1 MHCSNRSFSLSLSL
15 YRHVLRVR
23 AATPGWR
30 MLCWQS
36 ASTSSASSALR
47 RATTHAR
54 GSAPNATRP
63 SGPTTSIAST
73 SAKSH
78 AAKLVRKRVSKMS
91 WSRDTAWGKGSARHS
106 RAPSSNYVLPLHSD
120 VQEIVGEETV
130 DDFSFVWAAVM
141 LWSFFCCCCCII
153 LTITEASLIQ
163 CPLINFLFLM
173 LVQTEACLCSLIW
186 KQPIKP
192 VIRETAVLWMLVC
205 MYTVNAIFFSFLSAC
220 FCSVLP
226 WNKLTWCC
234 IIAVLLVI
242 KITWKLFC
250 FFFVFLLL
258 KPCEVLA
265 FDPAALKYKSQ
276 CANLCLSPLSRASL
290 CSSSPKPQTCLHA
303 GNGR

>member
-1 MHCSNRSFSLSLSL
+1 MLSLVWGLHSCPRYSLPLIRNHSVEKNNVFFSVLFKPFLVSLSL

-23 AATPGWR
+23 VATPGWR

-78 AAKLVRKRVSKMS
+78 AAKLVRKRVSEMS

-141 LWSFFCCCCCII
+141 LW
-153 LTITEASLIQ
+153 
-163 CPLINFLFLM
+163 
-173 LVQTEACLCSLIW
+173 
-186 KQPIKP
+186 
-192 VIRETAVLWMLVC
+192 R
-205 MYTVNAIFFSFLSAC
+205 
-220 FCSVLP
+220 
-226 WNKLTWCC
+226 
-234 IIAVLLVI
+234 
-242 KITWKLFC
+242 
-250 FFFVFLLL
+250 FLLL
-258 KPCEVLA
+258 LLFYFNNNRSFSHPV
-265 FDPAALKYKSQ
+265 ST
-276 CANLCLSPLSRASL
+276 N
-290 CSSSPKPQTCLHA
+290 
-303 GNGR
+303 

>member
-1 MHCSNRSFSLSLSL
+1 MQRG
-15 YRHVLRVR
+15 LRGQR
-23 AATPGWR
+23 LPSHLHRLKATQLNSW
-30 MLCWQS
+30 
-36 ASTSSASSALR
+36 
-47 RATTHAR
+47 
-54 GSAPNATRP
+54 GS
-63 SGPTTSIAST
+63 
-73 SAKSH
+73 
-78 AAKLVRKRVSKMS
+78 
-91 WSRDTAWGKGSARHS
+91 GSARW
-106 RAPSSNYVLPLHSD
+106 AGVETLP
-120 VQEIVGEETV
+120 GEKAQHGTHVPPPPIMCFPYTLMCKRLLVRRQPMISALCGPQWCFE
-130 DDFSFVWAAVM
+130 D
-141 LWSFFCCCCCII
+141 FCCCFI

-173 LVQTEACLCSLIW
+173 LVQTEACLCALIW

-205 MYTVNAIFFSFLSAC
+205 MYTVNAVFFFFLSAC

-242 KITWKLFC
+242 KITWKLFR

-258 KPCEVLA
+258 KPCEVLT

-276 CANLCLSPLSRASL
+276 CANLCLSPLSRALSSL

>member
-1 MHCSNRSFSLSLSL
+1 MQRG
-15 YRHVLRVR
+15 LRGQR
-23 AATPGWR
+23 LPSHLHRLKATQLNSW
-30 MLCWQS
+30 
-36 ASTSSASSALR
+36 
-47 RATTHAR
+47 
-54 GSAPNATRP
+54 GS
-63 SGPTTSIAST
+63 
-73 SAKSH
+73 
-78 AAKLVRKRVSKMS
+78 
-91 WSRDTAWGKGSARHS
+91 GSARW
-106 RAPSSNYVLPLHSD
+106 AGVETLP
-120 VQEIVGEETV
+120 GEKAQHGTHVPPPPIMYFPYTLMCKRLLVRRQSMISALCGPQWCFEV
-130 DDFSFVWAAVM
+130 
-141 LWSFFCCCCCII
+141 FCCCCCFI

-173 LVQTEACLCSLIW
+173 LVQTEACLCALIS

-205 MYTVNAIFFSFLSAC
+205 MYTVNAIVSFFFFFFNCL

-258 KPCEVLA
+258 KPCEVLT

-276 CANLCLSPLSRASL
+276 CANLCLSPLSRALSSL